1 MSAGTQIAGVSRLG
15 FLEFI
20 LVLFATFALC
30 TVILAASYADRAR
43 NSRMGMAVI
52 GVVLLLNVFFALNGL
67 LAVVPGVET
76 TSDTSKSASAAD
88 WGTLIASVIV
98 AGTATLLLLQP
109 VRERLVT
116 LFPRHKAARSA
127 EKQREQYTPPEQ
139 IAAPVQRKVGEPL
152 FPQMLNYYTTST
164 AHADVTVSTAPVSS
178 DRIPTGKFGAYR
190 VRGFNP
196 ASYVHMIALILAI
209 YLLGSQL
216 IGFIAGGGLEGL
228 AESYQEAGLDVWSLF
243 GNSLPLVVIP
253 FVGVGLGVRRNLRQA
268 LDRLGLGV
276 VTREGV
282 ALSIGVTFALF
293 VGLFVIGL
301 VWTLVVP
308 QDIYE
313 EQTQAS
319 KALSDSIDT
328 IGLAFLV
335 AATAAIG
342 EEIAFR
348 GALQPVI
355 GFWPTALIFTLTHT
369 QYALTP
375 AWLIIFGVAVAFGWI
390 RQRYNTTVAILT
402 HFWYNLFQLLLL
414 FAVPEEVTESLLR
427 LF

>member
-1 MSAGTQIAGVSRLG
+1 MG
-15 FLEFI
+15 FVEFI

-30 TVILAASYADRAR
+30 IIILAANYADQAR
-43 NSRMGMAVI
+43 NSRMGTAVI

-67 LAVVPGVET
+67 FAVVPGVKT
-76 TSDTSKSASAAD
+76 TSNTSESASAAD
-88 WGTLIASVIV
+88 WGTLIASVLV
-98 AGTATLLLLQP
+98 AGAATLLLLQP
-109 VRERLVT
+109 VRERLVV

-127 EKQREQYTPPEQ
+127 EIQREQHTPPEH
-139 IAAPVQRKVGEPL
+139 ITAHSPRKVGEPL

-164 AHADVTVSTAPVSS
+164 THSAVAVPTAPVTSEH
-178 DRIPTGKFGAYR
+178 IQAGEFGTYR

-196 ASYVHMIALILAI
+196 ASYVHMMALILAV

-228 AESYQEAGLDVWSLF
+228 AESYQEAGLDVWSLL

-253 FVGVGLGVRRNLRQA
+253 FVGVGLGTRRDLRQA
-268 LDRLGLGV
+268 FDRLGLGA

-282 ALSIGVTFALF
+282 ALSIGVTLALF

-301 VWTLVVP
+301 VWTLIVP
-308 QDIYE
+308 EDIYE

-319 KALSDSIDT
+319 EALSDSIDT

-414 FAVPEEVTESLLR
+414 FAVPEEMTESLLR

>member
-1 MSAGTQIAGVSRLG
+1 MG
-15 FLEFI
+15 FVEFVLI
-20 LVLFATFALC
+20 LFATFALC
-30 TVILAASYADRAR
+30 TVILAANYADRAR
-43 NSRMGMAVI
+43 NSRMGAAVV
-52 GVVLLLNVFFALNGL
+52 GVVLLLNIFFALNGL
-67 LAVVPGVET
+67 LAVTPGAES
-76 TSDTSKSASAAD
+76 TSDTSGSATAAD
-88 WGTLIASVIV
+88 WGTLIASVLV
-98 AGTATLLLLQP
+98 AAAATLLLMQS

-116 LFPRHKAARSA
+116 LFPRHKAMQSA
-127 EKQREQYTPPEQ
+127 EIQRTQYPPPVQ
-139 IAAPVQRKVGEPL
+139 TAAPISREVGDPL

-164 AHADVTVSTAPVSS
+164 ARSDVAVSTAPAMS
-178 DRIPTGKFGAYR
+178 DSFPESEFGTYR
-190 VRGFNP
+190 VRGFDP
-196 ASYVHMIALILAI
+196 ASYVHMLALILAI

-228 AESYQEAGLDVWSLF
+228 AESYQEAGLDVWSLLS
-243 GNSLPLVVIP
+243 NSLPLVVVP
-253 FVGVGLGVRRNLRQA
+253 FIGVGFGLRRNLRQA
-268 LDRLGLGV
+268 FDRLGLGAL
-276 VTREGV
+276 TREGV

-301 VWTLVVP
+301 VWTLIVP
-308 QDIYE
+308 EDIYE

-319 KALSDSIDT
+319 KALSESIDT

-375 AWLIIFGVAVAFGWI
+375 AWLIIFVVAVAFGWI